1 MKRKLVKRFFC
12 LALAGCMSLTL
23 MAGCGTKEKGDTK
36 KTKDSK
42 ETKEEETVLNLA
54 CWDYESS
61 ADVQAIVKGFEK
73 ENPGVKINPVDLGS
87 SDYTTMLT
95 TQLSG
100 GSSDIDIINVKDIA
114 GYVRMVEAGYL
125 EPLDDFIKEQG
136 IDVSKYGGIPEQTIV
151 DGKQYTLP
159 WVRSYFVLFYNKDL
173 FEQANVEYPSNDMTL
188 QEYDELARKLTNDK
202 VGKEKVYGTHNHVW
216 RNCITGFSVLSE
228 ENSYLDGQYEFMKP
242 YYEMALKQQEDGIC
256 MDYSSLKT
264 SQTHYSGVFQNNQ
277 CAMLPMGSWFAAQMM
292 GKVQAGESE
301 CKNWG
306 IATLP
311 HPEGVEAG
319 TTFGSGSFVSVNAA
333 SEKKDLAL
341 KYVQYATGEQGAMLT
356 AEQGFL
362 PGMDLPEAMSEIT
375 GNEYYPQD
383 ENSKEALKTVK
394 VILDTPVN
402 KNIGEIDTALNTW
415 HDNIM
420 SGNVSL
426 DEGIKGMNDEVGKIL
441 KEK

>member
-136 IDVSKYGGIPEQTIV
+136 IDVSKYGGIPEQTMV

-159 WVRSYFVLFYNKDL
+159 WVRSYYVLFYNKDL

-311 HPEGVEAG
+311 HPDGVEAG

>member
-1 MKRKLVKRFFC
+1 
-12 LALAGCMSLTL
+12 
-23 MAGCGTKEKGDTK
+23 
-36 KTKDSK
+36 
-42 ETKEEETVLNLA
+42 
-54 CWDYESS
+54 
-61 ADVQAIVKGFEK
+61 
-73 ENPGVKINPVDLGS
+73 
-87 SDYTTMLT
+87 
-95 TQLSG
+95 
-100 GSSDIDIINVKDIA
+100 
-114 GYVRMVEAGYL
+114 
-125 EPLDDFIKEQG
+125 
-136 IDVSKYGGIPEQTIV
+136 
-151 DGKQYTLP
+151 
-159 WVRSYFVLFYNKDL
+159 
-173 FEQANVEYPSNDMTL
+173 MTL

-202 VGKEKVYGTHNHVW
+202 AGKDKVYGTHNHVW
-216 RNCITGFSVLSE
+216 RNCITGFSALSE
-228 ENSYLDGQYEFMKP
+228 ENSCLDGQYEFMKP

-426 DEGIKGMNDEVGKIL
+426 DEGIQGMNDEVGKIL

>member
-311 HPEGVEAG
+311 HPDGVEAG

>member
-1 MKRKLVKRFFC
+1 MKRKWVNRFFC
-12 LALAGCMSLTL
+12 MALTGCMSLTL
-23 MAGCGTKEKGDTK
+23 MAGCGNQEKGDTEK
-36 KTKDSK
+36 AKGSK

-87 SDYTTMLT
+87 ADYTTMLT

-125 EPLDDFIKEQG
+125 EPLDDFVKEQG
-136 IDVSKYGGIPEQTIV
+136 IDVSKYGGIPEQTMV

-159 WVRSYFVLFYNKDL
+159 WVRSYYVLFYNKDL
-173 FEQANVEYPSNDMTL
+173 FDQANVEYPSNDMTL

-311 HPEGVEAG
+311 HPDGVEAG

>member
-1 MKRKLVKRFFC
+1 MKRKLVKSFFC
-12 LALAGCMSLTL
+12 LALSGCMSLTL
-23 MAGCGTKEKGDTK
+23 MAGCGTQEKGDTEK
-36 KTKDSK
+36 AKDSK
-42 ETKEEETVLNLA
+42 ETKEETVLNLA

-87 SDYTTMLT
+87 ADYTTMLT

-136 IDVSKYGGIPEQTIV
+136 IDVSKYGGIPEQTMV

-159 WVRSYFVLFYNKDL
+159 WVRSYYVLFYNKDL
-173 FEQANVEYPSNDMTL
+173 FDQANIEYPSNDMTL

-202 VGKEKVYGTHNHVW
+202 AGKDKVYGTHNHVW
-216 RNCITGFSVLSE
+216 RNCITGFSALSE
-228 ENSYLDGQYEFMKP
+228 ENSCLDGQYEFMKP

-426 DEGIKGMNDEVGKIL
+426 DEGIQGMNDEVGKIL

>member
-311 HPEGVEAG
+311 HPDGVEAG

-402 KNIGEIDTALNTW
+402 KNIGEIDTALNT
-415 HDNIM
+415 M
-420 SGNVSL
+420 SGIVSL